1 MENELDLNK
10 SDLIQDDIPTTEI
23 PTEIPV
29 DVVELTSEELEKIAK
44 EKEAIKTGMISKSIA
59 IEKLKIEIDKF
70 SERMPELKMH
80 FAQEIMKLSKEL
92 DILISSNQTIYE
104 ACKDEIEEAISK
116 VEHPFTIHQIN
127 TAKLR
132 EKAERKA
139 KAQEEYAKSLRI
151 MEESYKKALATGKI
165 PRNPSLE
172 SKIKSESEKFE
183 SKKIKK
189 NKKSK

>member
-10 SDLIQDDIPTTEI
+10 SDLIQDDIPT
-23 PTEIPV
+23 TEIPV

-70 SERMPELKMH
+70 SERMPELKIH

-92 DILISSNQTIYE
+92 DILISANKDIYDC
-104 ACKDEIEEAISK
+104 CKAEIEEAILK
-116 VEHPFTIHQIN
+116 VEHPVTIHDIN
-127 TAKLR
+127 VAKLK

-151 MEESYKKALATGKI
+151 MEESYKKALATGKV

-172 SKIKSESEKFE
+172 NKIKSENERFE
-183 SKKIKK
+183 SKKNKK
-189 NKKSK
+189 NKKYN

>member
-10 SDLIQDDIPTTEI
+10 SDLIQDDIQT
-23 PTEIPV
+23 TEIPV

-44 EKEAIKTGMISKSIA
+44 EKEAIKCDMISKSIA

-70 SERMPELKMH
+70 AERMPELKIH
-80 FAQEIMKLSKEL
+80 FAGEIMKISKEL
-92 DILISSNQTIYE
+92 DVLISTNQAIYE
-104 ACKDEIEEAISK
+104 ACKAEIEEAVLK
-116 VEHPFTIHQIN
+116 VEHPVTIHDIN
-127 TAKLR
+127 VAKLK

-172 SKIKSESEKFE
+172 SKIKSETEKFE
-183 SKKIKK
+183 SKKNKK
-189 NKKSK
+189 NKKSN